1 MKRFLFTILCLS
13 VFSLGKAQTP
23 AELPDVVIESA
34 TAKVDTSERA
44 PAFVGG
50 VNQLMNYLRK
60 NQRTLSNSDTHGRV
74 IVSFVIEKDGSVTEA
89 KILKGVSDEAD
100 TEALRLI
107 KKMPKWEPGIQNNT
121 PVRVR
126 FSMPI
131 AFQ

>member
-13 VFSLGKAQTP
+13 VFSLCKAQTP

-100 TEALRLI
+100 VEALRLI

-121 PVRVR
+121 PVRVM

-131 AFQ
+131 AF